1 MSDLRVLT
9 VTAETSLS
17 VPETDSKLITN
28 DAAVGLFQS
37 MSALQIRAEIEE
49 NVPRDEKGT
58 PGASIASVRSCSRAN
73 DAKVSMLGI
82 TIFYSLRKFYC
93 SLSHSETS
101 CQTLFVESQTSWQI
115 LPSESQ
121 TSWQILP
128 SESQTSWQI
137 VGLLIRLYLLISTT
151 QCKTSVGRS
160 FAYAVPTMEY
170 TTSADIRCAQ
180 SDDSFKKQLKT
191 NLHKKAHTI
200 GLNTFLFCFYISF

>member
-37 MSALQIRAEIEE
+37 MSALQIRAETEE

-121 TSWQILP
+121 TSWQI
-128 SESQTSWQI
+128 

-180 SDDSFKKQLKT
+180 SDDSFKKKLKT
-191 NLHKKAHTI
+191 NLHKKAYTI
-200 GLNTFLFCFYISF
+200 RLNTFLFCFYISF